1 MIKHIMNHLS
11 TMLMV
16 LYMMRTML
24 ISHGGSTTPQ
34 ILKMVSYMTTMV
46 NLVAIGNMMK
56 VALRQVHGGIQTIP
70 LRVHGHMI
78 PLIQL

>member
-34 ILKMVSYMTTMV
+34 TLKMVSYSTTTV
-46 NLVAIGNMMK
+46 NSVAIGNMMK
-56 VALRQVHGGIQTIP
+56 VALRQVHGGILTIH
-70 LRVHGHMI
+70 LRVHGYMI